1 MTNRRRRA
9 YFAVGMCVVAIAAI
23 VVLTAVLSSNIQYFR
38 TVSEAV
44 GHRTDRSQFRIA
56 GAVVNGSVVPTRSG
70 VDFKITDGKATA
82 DIVHRGDPPQLFKPG
97 APVVCEGHWGA
108 HGAFD
113 SDRIL
118 IKHGSD
124 YQPPKVRQRTAARA
138 Q

>member
-9 YFAVGMCVVAIAAI
+9 YVAIGMCVVAVVAI
-23 VVLTAVLSSNIQYFR
+23 IVLTVVLSGNIEYFR

-44 GHRTDRSQFRIA
+44 AHRTDRSQFRIA
-56 GAVVNGSVVPTRSG
+56 GAVVNGSVVPTHGG
-70 VDFKITDGKATA
+70 VDFKLTDGKATA
-82 DIVHRGDPPQLFKPG
+82 EIIHHGDPPELFKSG
-97 APVVCEGHWGA
+97 APIVCEGHWGSD
-108 HGAFD
+108 GSFD

-124 YQPPKVRQRTAARA
+124 YSPPKVKQPTAAQA

>member
-9 YFAVGMCVVAIAAI
+9 YVAVGMCVGAIAAI
-23 VVLTAVLSSNIQYFR
+23 VALTVVLSGNIEYFR

-44 GHRTDRSQFRIA
+44 AHRQDRSQFRIA
-56 GAVVNGSVVPTRSG
+56 GAVVNGSVVPTHLG

-82 DIVHRGDPPQLFKPG
+82 DVVHHGDPHELFKSG
-97 APVVCEGHWGA
+97 APVVCEGRWGA

-118 IKHGSD
+118 IKHGAD
-124 YQPPKVRQRTAARA
+124 YQPPKVKQSNAASAR
-138 Q
+138 

>member
-9 YFAVGMCVVAIAAI
+9 YFAVGMCVVAIGAI
-23 VVLTAVLSSNIQYFR
+23 VVLTVVLSSNIQYFR

-44 GHRTDRSQFRIA
+44 AHRGDRSQFRIA
-56 GAVVNGSVVPTRSG
+56 GAVVNGSV
-70 VDFKITDGKATA
+70 GKAPA
-82 DIVHRGDPPQLFKPG
+82 DIVHHGDPPQLFKAG

-124 YQPPKVRQRTAARA
+124 YQPPKVKQPTAATRR
-138 Q
+138 

>member
-9 YFAVGMCVVAIAAI
+9 YVAIGMCVVAIGAI
-23 VVLTAVLSSNIQYFR
+23 VALTVVLSGNIQYFR

-44 GHRTDRSQFRIA
+44 AHRSDRSQFRIA
-56 GAVVNGSVVPTRSG
+56 GAVVNGSVVPTHAG

-82 DIVHRGDPPQLFKPG
+82 EIVHHGDPPQLFKPG

-108 HGAFD
+108 GGAFS

-124 YQPPKVRQRTAARA
+124 YQPPKVRQPSAARA
-138 Q
+138 R

>member
-9 YFAVGMCVVAIAAI
+9 YVAIGMCVVAIGAI
-23 VVLTAVLSSNIQYFR
+23 VALTVVLSSNIQYFR
-38 TVSEAV
+38 TVSEALA
-44 GHRTDRSQFRIA
+44 HRSDRSQFRIA
-56 GAVVNGSVVPTRSG
+56 GAVVNGSVVPTHAG

-82 DIVHRGDPPQLFKPG
+82 EIVHHGDPPQLFKPG

-108 HGAFD
+108 GGAFN

-124 YQPPKVRQRTAARA
+124 YQPPKVKQPSAARA
-138 Q
+138 P

>member
-1 MTNRRRRA
+1 MTNRKRRA
-9 YFAVGMCVVAIAAI
+9 YFAIGMCVVAIGAI
-23 VVLTAVLSSNIQYFR
+23 IALTVVLSNNIQYFR

-44 GHRTDRSQFRIA
+44 AHRSDRSQFRIA
-56 GAVVNGSVVPTRSG
+56 GAVVNGSVVPTHAG

-82 DIVHRGDPPQLFKPG
+82 EIVHHGDPPQLCKSG
-97 APVVCEGHWGA
+97 APVVCEGRWGPN
-108 HGAFD
+108 GAFA

-124 YQPPKVRQRTAARA
+124 YQPPTVKQPSAARS

>member
-1 MTNRRRRA
+1 MTNRKRRA
-9 YFAVGMCVVAIAAI
+9 YFAIGMCVAAVGAII
-23 VVLTAVLSSNIQYFR
+23 VLAVVLSSNIEYFR
-38 TVSEAV
+38 TVSEAEA
-44 GHRTDRSQFRIA
+44 HRTDRSQFRIA
-56 GAVVNGSVVPTRSG
+56 GAVVNGSVVPTRAG

-82 DIVHRGDPPQLFKPG
+82 EIVHHGDPPQLFKSG

-118 IKHGSD
+118 IKHGTD
-124 YQPPKVRQRTAARA
+124 YQPPKVKQPSAARA

>member
-9 YFAVGMCVVAIAAI
+9 YVAIGMCVVAIGAI
-23 VVLTAVLSSNIQYFR
+23 VALTVVLSSNIQYFR

-44 GHRTDRSQFRIA
+44 THRSDRSQFRIA
-56 GAVVNGSVVPTRSG
+56 GAVVNGSVVPTHAG

-82 DIVHRGDPPQLFKPG
+82 EIVHHGDPPQLFKPG

-108 HGAFD
+108 GGAFN

-124 YQPPKVRQRTAARA
+124 YQPPKVRQPRAARA
-138 Q
+138 P

>member
-9 YFAVGMCVVAIAAI
+9 YFAIGMCVVAIGAI
-23 VVLTAVLSSNIQYFR
+23 IVLTVVLSSNIEYFR

-44 GHRTDRSQFRIA
+44 AHRTDRSQFRIA
-56 GAVVNGSVVPTRSG
+56 GAVVNGSVVPTHAG

-82 DIVHRGDPPQLFKPG
+82 EIIHHGDPPQLFKPG

-124 YQPPKVRQRTAARA
+124 YQPPKVKQPSAARS